1 MSVGFGMSK
10 LALTSGNALD
20 ELKKVNPTLHQ
31 KMKILAEGEESLSL
45 IVAVP
50 ENFRKEAAKI
60 VAIFQN
66 MAADPD
72 GKEKLMM
79 LGLDGWQ
86 PLDPSEQLK
95 LEAQ

>member
-1 MSVGFGMSK
+1 
-10 LALTSGNALD
+10 
-20 ELKKVNPTLHQ
+20 
-31 KMKILAEGEESLSL
+31 
-45 IVAVP
+45 
-50 ENFRKEAAKI
+50 

-86 PLDPSEQLK
+86 PLDPSEKLK